1 MSSYVGP
8 MFFSERLREYQE
20 SIARS
25 DPGYNEKLKEK
36 ELHTKYQDQMMEGC
50 RIFVKELENINE
62 KKFYPGYT
70 HSLIYRILNT
80 DNTKNSEY
88 IYTGCPELK
97 KFIAQFNS
105 MNKDNQIKM
114 NKNDKFVNKITV
126 NKEDV
131 KNGKL
136 NYELSYELEYK
147 VEYQS
152 SGTRTGNVNVPHP
165 PSKDNVFFG

>member
-1 MSSYVGP
+1 MASFSAP
-8 MFFSERLREYQE
+8 LFFSERLREYQE

-25 DPGYNEKLKEK
+25 DPGYDQKLKEK
-36 ELHTKYQDQMMEGC
+36 DLDTKYMDKMEEGC

-62 KKFYPGYT
+62 KKFSPDYT
-70 HSLIYRILNT
+70 QSLIYRILNI

-105 MNKDNQIKM
+105 KNKNNQIKF

-152 SGTRTGNVNVPHP
+152 SGTRSGNVNVPHP

>member
-1 MSSYVGP
+1 MSSFAP
-8 MFFSERLREYQE
+8 IFFSERLREYQE

-25 DPGYNEKLKEK
+25 DPGYDEKLKEK
-36 ELHTKYQDQMMEGC
+36 ELYAKYQDQMMEGC
-50 RIFVKELENINE
+50 RIFTKELEKINE
-62 KKFYPGYT
+62 KNFSPGFT

-80 DNTKNSEY
+80 DSTKKSEY

-105 MNKDNQIKM
+105 KNQDNQIKI

-147 VEYQS
+147 DEYQKNGNR
-152 SGTRTGNVNVPHP
+152 SGYIKVPQP
-165 PSKDNVFFG
+165 PSKDNLFFG

>member
-1 MSSYVGP
+1 MSSFAGP

-20 SIARS
+20 SIAHS

-50 RIFVKELENINE
+50 RIFVKELENINK
-62 KKFYPGYT
+62 KKFSPGFT
-70 HSLIYRILNT
+70 RSLVYGILNT
-80 DNTKNSEY
+80 NDTKNSEY
-88 IYTGCPELK
+88 IYTGCPELQ

-105 MNKDNQIKM
+105 KNKDNQIKM
-114 NKNDKFVNKITV
+114 NENDKFINKITV

-136 NYELSYELEYK
+136 NYELSYELKYK

-152 SGTRTGNVNVPHP
+152 SYPRSGNVNVPQP
-165 PSKDNVFFG
+165 PSKDNVLFG

>member
-1 MSSYVGP
+1 MSSLAP
-8 MFFSERLREYQE
+8 IFFHERLREYQE

-25 DPGYNEKLKEK
+25 DPGYDEKLKEK
-36 ELHTKYQDQMMEGC
+36 ELNTKYQDQMMEGC
-50 RIFVKELENINE
+50 KIFTKELENINE
-62 KKFYPGYT
+62 KKFSPGST
-70 HSLIYRILNT
+70 QSLIYRILNI

-105 MNKDNQIKM
+105 KNKDNQIKF

-152 SGTRTGNVNVPHP
+152 SGTRSGNVKVPHP